1 MEGEREPAID
11 ALRGLCLL
19 GIAIVNVPWLGAPIP
34 LSELLLDESLRSATP
49 AADLAC
55 AALVEW
61 LAEGKFYPQ
70 FSALFGF
77 GAGVLLA
84 RGGALYA
91 RRIAVLFGFGLLH
104 ALFGWWGD
112 ILLDY
117 ALVGVLLGLV
127 ALLAPRGILAVAAT
141 SFAASCVLS
150 YLFDGWLSGGGE
162 DDPAHAAELAEMV
175 RIYGSGSF
183 AEITA
188 RRLDELLGFF
198 APYNRSYRA
207 NTLTMACLG
216 LWMHRA
222 GLLANLRD
230 KRAALGRIAA
240 ALTVSGLLLA
250 LVPFLYIPAGD
261 VLGLGWGAL
270 FLWLA
275 TAPAGSRLLVLAPLG
290 RVAISAY
297 LGQTLVFTLVFYG
310 YGLGLYGQLGPL
322 AGTALAAATWLVELA
337 LARAWMRHF
346 ALGPVEWLWRSLTH
360 LRPMPMRRPPAQP
373 M

>member
-1 MEGEREPAID
+1 MDGAREPAID

-19 GIAIVNVPWLGAPIP
+19 GIAIVNVPWLGAPVP
-34 LSELLLDESLRSATP
+34 LAELLLDDTLRSATP
-49 AADLAC
+49 SGDLAC
-55 AALVEW
+55 AALIEW

-127 ALLAPRGILAVAAT
+127 ALLPARGILAVAAT

-150 YLFDGWLSGGGE
+150 YFFDGWLFGGGE
-162 DDPAHAAELAEMV
+162 EDPGHAAELAETIRV
-175 RIYGSGSF
+175 YGSGTF
-183 AEITA
+183 GEITA
-188 RRLDELLGFF
+188 RRFDELLGFF
-198 APYNRSYRA
+198 APYNRSYRT
-207 NTLTMACLG
+207 NTLTMACFG
-216 LWMHRA
+216 LWVHRA
-222 GLLANLRD
+222 GLLANLRE
-230 KRAALGRIAA
+230 KRAALGRLAA
-240 ALTVSGLLLA
+240 VLVGAGLLLA

-261 VLGLGWGAL
+261 LLGLGWGAL

-275 TAPAGSRLLVLAPLG
+275 TAPGSRLLALAPLG

-322 AGTALAAATWLVELA
+322 AGTALAALTWLVELA
-337 LARAWMRHF
+337 LARAWMGRF

-360 LRPMPMRRPPAQP
+360 LRPMPMRRAPAQP